1 MGSMV
6 EIAVGRPVGNLY
18 TYLLPPSLGPVAPG
32 QRVLVPFGSGKAL
45 GFIVRQATC
54 SPREDLREVT
64 EILDPHPVFS
74 PELLALLQWAASYY
88 RHPLGEVFRCALP
101 PGLSG
106 SKRSPTRR
114 KNPKNK
120 TKQAPE
126 FRSETIPVLTFEQ
139 AQAVEVVKEACLQ
152 NSFKPFLLHGVTGS
166 GKTEVYMR
174 IIDSVLGSGK
184 GALVLV
190 PEIALTPQLVGRF
203 KSRFASQ
210 VAILHSG
217 MRSAERTQEWER
229 LQRGDAVLAIGVR
242 SAIFA
247 PVCKL
252 GIVVVDEEHDSSFK
266 QEEKFRYHARD
277 LAVVRG
283 QQTGCPVVL
292 GSATPS
298 LESLQNVRL
307 GRYRLLQLLQR
318 VDNRPMPVVRMVDMR
333 LTTSQ
338 HIDAAFPQLAAKI
351 KLRAAESAVNYQA
364 ASLVSPA
371 TVDPI
376 LEPTYPASVLAS
388 EESSLKIQSD
398 ESTLSSP
405 LISVELAQAIEK
417 VLHKGKQA
425 ILFLNRRGQSTY
437 HFCLACGQTLSCKRC
452 AVSLTWHRSLGSLLC
467 HYCGYREPLPQW
479 CPSCAGPIESLGM
492 GTERVEAELQKV
504 FPQARIAR
512 LDRDSATRADQIE
525 TLLARFG
532 RGEQDILVGTQM
544 VAKGHDFPGVTLVGV
559 LLADASLNLPDF
571 RAAER
576 TFQLLAQVAGRAG
589 RGQEAGEV
597 IVQTFNPQADA
608 VACVVGHDY
617 STFAEREMKLRK
629 AYYYPP
635 FCRLLAVRIDSK
647 SPQQTG
653 EAAVKLVQMVA
664 PLLKKSSGK
673 LRLLGPAPA
682 PISRLKGKTRWQFLV
697 KGPTSRSLVPVAQVL
712 EEVSRTFS
720 RTIKISVD
728 VDPLSLL

>member
-1 MGSMV
+1 M
-6 EIAVGRPVGNLY
+6 
-18 TYLLPPSLGPVAPG
+18 
-32 QRVLVPFGSGKAL
+32 
-45 GFIVRQATC
+45 
-54 SPREDLREVT
+54 
-64 EILDPHPVFS
+64 
-74 PELLALLQWAASYY
+74 
-88 RHPLGEVFRCALP
+88 RC
-101 PGLSG
+101 
-106 SKRSPTRR
+106 
-114 KNPKNK
+114 
-120 TKQAPE
+120 
-126 FRSETIPVLTFEQ
+126 
-139 AQAVEVVKEACLQ
+139 
-152 NSFKPFLLHGVTGS
+152 
-166 GKTEVYMR
+166 
-174 IIDSVLGSGK
+174 
-184 GALVLV
+184 
-190 PEIALTPQLVGRF
+190 
-203 KSRFASQ
+203 
-210 VAILHSG
+210 
-217 MRSAERTQEWER
+217 AERTQEWER

-247 PVCKL
+247 PVRKL

-298 LESLQNVRL
+298 LESLQNVHL

-318 VDNRPMPVVRMVDMR
+318 VENRPMPVVRMVDMR

-338 HIDAAFPQLAAKI
+338 HIGAAFPQLAAKI
-351 KLRAAESAVNYQA
+351 KLRAAESAVHYQITS
-364 ASLVSPA
+364 ASPV
-371 TVDPI
+371 TVDPVF
-376 LEPTYPASVLAS
+376 EPTAPATMLAALAPLDPD
-388 EESSLKIQSD
+388 EGSLKI
-398 ESTLSSP
+398 STELTQSSP
-405 LISVELAQAIEK
+405 LISAELAQAIDK

-437 HFCLACGQTLSCKRC
+437 HFCLACGQALSCRRC

-492 GTERVEAELQKV
+492 GTERVETELQKV
-504 FPQARIAR
+504 FPEARIAR
-512 LDRDSATRADQIE
+512 LDRDSATRSDQIE
-525 TLLARFG
+525 TLLSRFG

-647 SPQQTG
+647 FPQQTG
-653 EAAVKLVQMVA
+653 ETAVKLVQTVA
-664 PLLKKSSGK
+664 PLLKSSSGK

-697 KGPTSRSLVPVAQVL
+697 KGPTSRSLVPIAQVL